1 MITKRVLCP
10 ERLRHVPHRF
20 SWIDQRLVR
29 DGHIARCGPQALAL
43 YLLLVTVADAQG
55 LSYYSD
61 KTAARLLSLNE
72 AQLREARYS
81 LLAAGLIAYESPLYQ
96 VLSLEPTS
104 TSEPPVAR
112 SGQTLPIS
120 AILRQMLETGGAQQ
134 QHALAVISYELYCQI
149 QLYYKERGLS
159 FAQIGRELNLDEET
173 VAKWARQKTYC
184 QHLRA
189 RRKSKLDPYKPII
202 QRWLEQHPYSAAQ
215 IFQRLRAEQA
225 YSGGISILTDYVRR
239 VRPVRA
245 PAFLTLVFAPGEC
258 AQVDW
263 GCAGS
268 MAIGSTRRRLSF
280 FVMVL
285 CYSRLCYVEFSL
297 GEATEHFLAAH
308 QNALEFF
315 GGVPAKIL
323 IDNPK
328 TAVLKHPAGE
338 RPLFHP
344 RYLDFA
350 AHYGFE
356 PRACNVRRPNEKG
369 RVESGVGYVKKN
381 FLDGLQLPPGLNAL
395 NTAARHWMETVANV
409 RIHGETHKQPI
420 ELFALE
426 KPHLNALPP
435 LPADTGVIR
444 TVPTSSR
451 FRVVLDTNR
460 YSVPSLYA
468 SQPLLLKTFAD
479 RLCIYHGEKL
489 IATHTRSYDRH
500 QDFEDPEH
508 GKELLDQRR
517 AARDAK
523 LLLRFFGLCPRAEE
537 YYLQLKIHR
546 LNPRQH
552 IAKIMALSE
561 VHGCDKIARAIE
573 DSFEFQA
580 FSSDYIA
587 NILQQR
593 ERFSPQPG
601 PLHLTRRQDLLEVEL
616 EQPDL
621 SVYESSDTIPIVPK
635 P

>member
-1 MITKRVLCP
+1 MKTKRVLCP

-72 AQLREARYS
+72 AQLREARRS

-104 TSEPPVAR
+104 TSEQPVAR
-112 SGQTLPIS
+112 TGQTLPIS

-134 QHALAVISYELYCQI
+134 QPALAVISYELYCQI

-285 CYSRLCYVEFSL
+285 CYSRLCYVEFTL

-315 GGVPAKIL
+315 GRVPAKIL

-381 FLDGLQLPPGLNAL
+381 FLNGLQLPPGLNAL

-523 LLLRFFGLCPRAEE
+523 LLLRFYGLCPRAEE

-621 SVYESSDTIPIVPK
+621 SVYEGSDTIPIVPK